1 MQPKN
6 RALHRV
12 ALALLCIRPAT
23 ALSTTTEQLRA
34 AHRSERLNLLN
45 HPLQIQLATGALPYG
60 SFVRLCHDRSTI
72 LEAVRS
78 AAAAAG
84 ADVLSAEISEAQE
97 TTKAWLETAEAAGKT
112 ISTGDPSIKC
122 YACGGDHLNVD
133 CPDDL
138 SVTGPARA
146 VAAVLRS
153 YNDVEAATGVLA
165 VCEYGWACDT
175 LLKAGFETPYAGWL
189 TAHAESLAK
198 ASAAV
203 APLVDAADRDAVD
216 ASYVAALSALFNF
229 VDSEASTAGLK
240 GAGEDLEAARRRLDA
255 LEPGFLDAQ
264 DRNANFVAATL
275 KAQAAKSSAGAKKMD
290 AAAAYLAA
298 KKAKGG

>member
-1 MQPKN
+1 MPCAAWHQQHPSPQP
-6 RALHRV
+6 RSS
-12 ALALLCIRPAT
+12 CEQPT
-23 ALSTTTEQLRA
+23 AA
-34 AHRSERLNLLN
+34 KRLNLLN

-84 ADVLSAEISEAQE
+84 ADVLSEVSEAE
-97 TTKAWLETAEAAGKT
+97 ATAKAWLDAAEAAGKT

-153 YNDVEAATGVLA
+153 YNGVEAATGVLA

-189 TAHAESLAK
+189 RAHAESLAK

-216 ASYVAALSALFNF
+216 ASYVAALSALAT
-229 VDSEASTAGLK
+229 SST
-240 GAGEDLEAARRRLDA
+240 ARRRRRGSRA
-255 LEPGFLDAQ
+255 PGRTSRRRDG
-264 DRNANFVAATL
+264 
-275 KAQAAKSSAGAKKMD
+275 SSTPSSPAF
-290 AAAAYLAA
+290 
-298 KKAKGG
+298 

>member
-1 MQPKN
+1 MQPKQ
-6 RALHRV
+6 AMLV
-12 ALALLCIRPAT
+12 LALVCIRPA
-23 ALSTTTEQLRA
+23 APLSTPTTTTEQLRA

-60 SFVRLCHDRSTI
+60 SFVRLCHDRCTI
-72 LEAVRS
+72 LDAVRS

-84 ADVLSAEISEAQE
+84 AEVLADVSEAE
-97 TTKAWLETAEAAGKT
+97 TKAWLDAAEASGKT
-112 ISTGDPSIKC
+112 ISTGDASIKC

-138 SVTGPARA
+138 TVTGPARA

-153 YNDVEAATGVLA
+153 YNDVEAAAGVLA
-165 VCEYGWACDT
+165 ACEYGWACGT
-175 LLKAGFETPYAGWL
+175 LLEAGFETPYAGWL
-189 TAHAESLAK
+189 TNHAEALAK
-198 ASAAV
+198 ASAAG
-203 APLVDAADRDAVD
+203 APLVDAADRESVD
-216 ASYVAALSALFNF
+216 AAYVAALSALFNF

-240 GAGEDLEAARRRLDA
+240 GAGADLEDARRKLDA
-255 LEPGFLDAQ
+255 LEPGFLDQQ

-275 KAQAAKSSAGAKKMD
+275 KAQAAKSSSGAKKMD

>member
-1 MQPKN
+1 MQPKPAMLVI
-6 RALHRV
+6 ALV
-12 ALALLCIRPAT
+12 CMQLAAS
-23 ALSTTTEQLRA
+23 LSTTAQLRE

-60 SFVRLCHDRSTI
+60 SFVRLCHDRTTI
-72 LEAVRS
+72 LDAVRS

-84 ADVLSAEISEAQE
+84 ADVLSDVSEAE
-97 TTKAWLETAEAAGKT
+97 AKAWLDAAEAAGKS

-133 CPDDL
+133 CPDDVT
-138 SVTGPARA
+138 VTGPARA

-153 YNDVEAATGVLA
+153 SPDPATAVFAA
-165 VCEYGWACDT
+165 CEYGWACGT
-175 LLKAGFETPYAGWL
+175 LLEAGLVEPTYAGWL
-189 TAHAESLAK
+189 KAHAEALAT
-198 ASAAV
+198 AAAAV
-203 APLVDAADRDAVD
+203 APLVDAADRESVD
-216 ASYVAALSALFNF
+216 AAYVAALSALFNF

-240 GAGEDLEAARRRLDA
+240 GAGEDLENARKKLEA
-255 LEPGFLDAQ
+255 LEPGFLDQQ
-264 DRNANFVAATL
+264 DRNANFVSATL
-275 KAQAAKSSAGAKKMD
+275 KAQAAKSSSGAKKMD